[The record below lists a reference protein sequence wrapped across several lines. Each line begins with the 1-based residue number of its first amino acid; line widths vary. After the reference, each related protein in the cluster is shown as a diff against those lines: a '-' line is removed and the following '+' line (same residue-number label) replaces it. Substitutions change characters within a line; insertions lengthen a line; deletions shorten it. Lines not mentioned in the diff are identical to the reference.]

1 MAEPTQGEQPL
12 EVPDEVVLGVDYGTV
27 RIGLALGFLRTGL
40 TIGVPVLDNPGSEE
54 AVVAA
59 LAEVARARS
68 ANVVVLG
75 KPLHLSGKESAG
87 SRLAARLRDKLE
99 LLLGAEA
106 KVVLEDE
113 RLTSADA
120 AEQLRDAGL
129 RWWQMPKSQIDTVS
143 AMTIA
148 RTYMTRR
155 NPALLMDRE
164 EDAPAPPPRD
174 DPGNDRRNRRK
185 KAQRRGGRR
194 EDEEES

>member
-1 MAEPTQGEQPL
+1 VAEPTPDVPD
-12 EVPDEVVLGVDYGTV
+12 VPDEVVLGVDYGTV

-40 TIGVPVLDNPGSEE
+40 TIGVPVLDNPGSED

-99 LLLGAEA
+99 QLLGAEA

-185 KAQRRGGRR
+185 KAQRRGTRR
-194 EDEEES
+194 DEDES